1 MPGKVVRFADFER
14 KSRNADAQADQ
25 RDPADTA
32 VVIVLPVIRIER
44 PVVEKPKRR
53 RR

>member
-14 KSRNADAQADQ
+14 KSRSADAQTDE

-32 VVIVLPVIRIER
+32 VVIILPIIRIER
-44 PVVEKPKRR
+44 HVEKPKRR

>member
-1 MPGKVVRFADFER
+1 MPGKVIRFADFER
-14 KSRNADAQADQ
+14 KSRNADAQAGQ

-32 VVIVLPVIRIER
+32 VIIILPIIRIER
-44 PVVEKPKRR
+44 LVVEKPKRR